1 MKRIFKKNFPL
12 AAACGCLLM
21 LQAVQPAR
29 AGWLLWE
36 GPPDPVPAPAAEKA
50 VSSAKAAL
58 DAIIPAEVCAPE
70 RRGCASA
77 AVVAEGGEDGLRAFV
92 AAAGFDPA
100 DRELRKVLFSGL
112 KGLYSGRPGSG
123 LRLAPRREYRGR
135 PQDISFGS
143 CNGYYA
149 YAWRL
154 PFKTP
159 AGPLWL
165 VYMQPLC
172 PAAWDK
178 ALKAQKE
185 ARAVKAR
192 AASQEVLVVT
202 LP

>member
-1 MKRIFKKNFPL
+1 MKRIFKENFPP
-12 AAACGCLLM
+12 AAACGLL
-21 LQAVQPAR
+21 LFFLAAPPAR

-36 GPPDPVPAPAAEKA
+36 GPPAPVPAPAAEKA
-50 VSSAKAAL
+50 VSSVRSAL
-58 DAIIPAEVCAPE
+58 DAILPAEVCAPK
-70 RRGCASA
+70 RRGCANA

-100 DRELRKVLFSGL
+100 DREFSKVLFSGL

-143 CNGYYA
+143 GNGYYA

-154 PFKTP
+154 PFRTN

-172 PAAWDK
+172 PSAWDK

-185 ARAVKAR
+185 ARAVTAR

>member
-1 MKRIFKKNFPL
+1 MEKTFNKSFRL
-12 AAACGCLLM
+12 AAACGSLLIFHAS
-21 LQAVQPAR
+21 LPVQ

-36 GPPDPVPAPAAEKA
+36 GPPAPVPAPAAETA
-50 VSSAKAAL
+50 VSAPKDAL
-58 DAIIPAEVCAPE
+58 PAIVPAEVCAPGH
-70 RRGCASA
+70 RGCANASA
-77 AVVAEGGEDGLRAFV
+77 VFAGRESGLRSFI
-92 AAAGFDPA
+92 AAAGFVPA
-100 DRELRKVLFSGL
+100 DREFKKVFFSGL

-135 PQDISFGS
+135 PQDISFASG
-143 CNGYYA
+143 NGYYA

-154 PFKTP
+154 PFKAP

-165 VYMQPLC
+165 VCMQPPC
-172 PAAWDK
+172 PAALSK

-192 AASQEVLVVT
+192 AASQEVLIIT

>member
-1 MKRIFKKNFPL
+1 MKNGFKKSSGL
-12 AAACGCLLM
+12 TAALSLLLG

-36 GPPDPVPAPAAEKA
+36 GPPAPVPAPAAEKA
-50 VSSAKAAL
+50 VASPRAAL
-58 DAIIPAEVCAPE
+58 ESLLPAEICAPG

-77 AVVAEGGEDGLRAFV
+77 STVFSGGETSLRAFI
-92 AAAGFDPA
+92 AAAGFEPA
-100 DRELRKVLFSGL
+100 DRSFKNVFFSGL

-123 LRLAPRREYRGR
+123 LKLAPRREYRGR
-135 PQDISFGS
+135 PQDISFASG
-143 CNGYYA
+143 NGCHA

-154 PFKTP
+154 PFRSA

-172 PAAWDK
+172 PLAWDK
-178 ALKAQKE
+178 ALKEQKE

-192 AASQEVLVVT
+192 AASQEFLIVT